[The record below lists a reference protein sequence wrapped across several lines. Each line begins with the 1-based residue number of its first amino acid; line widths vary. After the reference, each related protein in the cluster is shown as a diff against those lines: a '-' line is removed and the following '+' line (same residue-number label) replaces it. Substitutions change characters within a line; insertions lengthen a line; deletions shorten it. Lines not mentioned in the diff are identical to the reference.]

1 MFTSPVL
8 RTVGLVWKPIKANAT
23 TKRNTRLQA
32 KRVAEVE
39 AFLKPYKLST
49 WNKTT
54 YKNQHELK
62 EAKVV
67 TLENYEQE
75 RALQLAREERLAR
88 KAAKKVAKRLAAEE
102 AVRQGVI
109 TRDDAAKQLVAK
121 LAKEGLMKPYPTF

>member
-8 RTVGLVWKPIKANAT
+8 RTVGLVWKPIKPNAT

-39 AFLKPYKLST
+39 AFLRPYKLSA

-54 YKNQHELK
+54 YKNQKELK

-67 TLENYEQE
+67 TLENYEEE
-75 RALQLAREERLAR
+75 RALQLAREERQAR
-88 KAAKKVAKRLAAEE
+88 KAAKKVAKRQAEE
-102 AVRQGVI
+102 EALKQGVVN
-109 TRDDAAKQLVAK
+109 RDEAAKLLVAK
-121 LAKEGLMKPYPTF
+121 LSKEGTMKPYPTF

>member
-8 RTVGLVWKPIKANAT
+8 RTVGLVWKPIKPNAT

-75 RALQLAREERLAR
+75 RTLQLAREERLAR

-121 LAKEGLMKPYPTF
+121 LAKEGTMKPYPTF